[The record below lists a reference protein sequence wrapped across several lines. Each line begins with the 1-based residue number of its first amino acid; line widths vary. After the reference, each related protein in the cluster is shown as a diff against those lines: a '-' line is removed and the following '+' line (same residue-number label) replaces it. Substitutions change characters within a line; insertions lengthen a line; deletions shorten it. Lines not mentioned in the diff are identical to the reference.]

1 MAVLEP
7 PRDPGATLESLIAT
21 TSVDRAHSAA
31 MEERIM
37 ADLNSSVW
45 ASETVPDPMTT
56 LMPALLQIFTTIG
69 LGWVAGALKIFG
81 PHTLLLLD

>member
-21 TSVDRAHSAA
+21 TSVDRARSAA
-31 MEERIM
+31 MEERLM
-37 ADLNSSVW
+37 AMDLNSSVW

-69 LGWVAGALKIFG
+69 LGWVAGSLKIFG
-81 PHTLLLLD
+81 LYEIP